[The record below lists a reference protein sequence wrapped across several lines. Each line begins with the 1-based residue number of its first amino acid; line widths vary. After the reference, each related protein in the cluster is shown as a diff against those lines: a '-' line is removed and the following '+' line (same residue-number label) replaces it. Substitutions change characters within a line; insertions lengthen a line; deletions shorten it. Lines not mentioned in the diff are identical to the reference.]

1 MKICVVRHIW
11 NGVYDVGNDVNSIR
25 MIMLHM
31 FSVQVEVLIII
42 LYVALL
48 HLRCSLL
55 GKK

>member
-1 MKICVVRHIW
+1 M
-11 NGVYDVGNDVNSIR
+11 YDVGNDVNSIR